1 VERPEPAAYLANRNA
16 ALGMFRHSLHDRAG
30 DPAAEAGASSDAV
43 AWMHLRSAQPDSHD
57 RNRQVQVDGQI
68 SSVLVGVGRR
78 FEVGGAGELQAG
90 AMLGHGRARNDSRS
104 QVTGYTARGVVT
116 GTSVGAYATWLQD
129 ARMQGGA
136 YVDGW
141 LQYGRFRNSVQGD
154 GLQKERYDARN
165 WSASAEAGYVLPLR
179 RTAQRGIYLQPQL
192 QVVHSR
198 YDSDRVVEANGTVV
212 EDRSG
217 DETSTRLGLR
227 LYSRGLSAA
236 QGQVHPYV
244 AVNWWSGGNGAGLA
258 MDGERLQRQLP
269 RDIYEAKA
277 GVQVDLSGGWRGWGE
292 LSRRSGGMGFRDV
305 GAQLGVSYTW

>member
-1 VERPEPAAYLANRNA
+1 MERPEPAAYLANRNA

-57 RNRQVQVDGQI
+57 RNRQVHVDGQI

-78 FEVGGAGELQAG
+78 FEVGGTGELQAG

-104 QVTGYTARGVVT
+104 QLTGYTARGVVT

-129 ARMQGGA
+129 AQMRGGA

-141 LQYGRFRNSVQGD
+141 LQYGRFRNSVRAMACRR
-154 GLQKERYDARN
+154 RYDARN

-179 RTAQRGIYLQPQL
+179 QTAQRGVYLQPQL

-198 YDSDRVVEANGTVV
+198 YDSDRLIEANGTVV
-212 EDRSG
+212 EDRG
-217 DETSTRLGLR
+217 GGETSTPRPASLQPWVEPGAGPGAPVRGGELVVRRQWRRLGDGRRAPAAAVAARHLR
-227 LYSRGLSAA
+227 S
-236 QGQVHPYV
+236 QGRCT
-244 AVNWWSGGNGAGLA
+244 GGSVRWLA
-258 MDGERLQRQLP
+258 RL
-269 RDIYEAKA
+269 
-277 GVQVDLSGGWRGWGE
+277 G
-292 LSRRSGGMGFRDV
+292 
-305 GAQLGVSYTW
+305 